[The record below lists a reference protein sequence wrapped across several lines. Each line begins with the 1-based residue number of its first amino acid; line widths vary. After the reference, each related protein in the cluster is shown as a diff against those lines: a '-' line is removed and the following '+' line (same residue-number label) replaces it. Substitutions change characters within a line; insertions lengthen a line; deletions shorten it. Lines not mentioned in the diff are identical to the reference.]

1 MLTLSLLRHAKS
13 SWSDARLKDCERP
26 LNERGERAAPRMGAF
41 MARRG
46 LVPDLVLCSTA
57 LRARRTLD
65 LVLPRFNGRSA
76 PKVVYEDAL
85 YLASPG
91 ILLRFIQQ
99 VEPHV
104 RDTMVVGHDPG
115 LHSLALQLAGS
126 GDWDDM
132 RALEDKFPTTGLAVI
147 AFDLRSWADIQPG
160 TGRLQLFMTP
170 KHLPGPIAA

>member
-26 LNERGERAAPRMGAF
+26 LNERGERDASRMGAF

-65 LVLPRFNGRSA
+65 LVLPRFGGRPA
-76 PKVVYEDAL
+76 PQVINEDAL

-91 ILLRFIQQ
+91 ILLRFIRQ
-99 VEPHV
+99 VGAGV
-104 RDTMVVGHDPG
+104 RHIMVVGHDPG
-115 LHSLALQLAGS
+115 LHSLALQLAAS
-126 GDWDDM
+126 GHREDM
-132 RALEDKFPTTGLAVI
+132 QALEDKFPTTGLAVI
-147 AFDLRSWADIQPG
+147 AFDLQAWSEVQPG
-160 TGRLQLFMTP
+160 GGHLEVFMTP
-170 KHLPGPIAA
+170 KRLPGLMAA